1 MASKISNS
9 YRPDYVSHP
18 GITLLDVLNDRGM
31 SQAELS
37 RRSGRPKKTIN
48 EIIQGKSAISSIT
61 ALQFEKVLGIPS
73 EFWLDRQRHYDE
85 SLARLEER
93 NQLEKLSGWLDKFS
107 LNNMIK
113 MGWIN
118 QFENKIDQTIEL
130 LSFFGVA
137 SPDQWDVITQDTV
150 AAFKLAKTYESS
162 IEDLTAW
169 LRMGEILAQ
178 KIYCE
183 PYNESKFIYHL
194 NNEIRDLTVTPPE
207 VFQSKLRDICSS
219 VGVAVVFVPQLP
231 NAKVCGATR
240 WLSPEK
246 ALIQLSLRYKTD
258 DHLWF
263 TFYHEAAHIVIHGKR
278 DIYLETSKNKLE
290 TKEKEDQADKFA
302 ADILIPP
309 DELELFLESIPSGR
323 YPSKNQIAQ
332 FSNQIGI
339 APSIIVGRLQHDRL
353 PTDNPLPYTHFH
365 DLKKR
370 FVWAIEN

>member
-1 MASKISNS
+1 MASKLKNS

-18 GITLLDVLNDRGM
+18 GITLLDVLNDRAM

-73 EFWLDRQRHYDE
+73 DFWLDRQRHYDE

-107 LNNMIK
+107 LKNIIK
-113 MGWIN
+113 MGWIK
-118 QFENKIDQTIEL
+118 QCENRIDQTIEL

-137 SPDQWDVITQDTV
+137 SPDQWDVITKDTV
-150 AAFKLAKTYESS
+150 ASFKLAKTYESS
-162 IEDLTAW
+162 IEDITTW

-194 NNEIRDLTVTPPE
+194 NNDIRNLTLTPPSE
-207 VFQSKLRDICSS
+207 FQPKLRDICSS

-246 ALIQLSLRYKTD
+246 ALIQLSL
-258 DHLWF
+258 
-263 TFYHEAAHIVIHGKR
+263 
-278 DIYLETSKNKLE
+278 
-290 TKEKEDQADKFA
+290 
-302 ADILIPP
+302 
-309 DELELFLESIPSGR
+309 
-323 YPSKNQIAQ
+323 
-332 FSNQIGI
+332 
-339 APSIIVGRLQHDRL
+339 
-353 PTDNPLPYTHFH
+353 
-365 DLKKR
+365 
-370 FVWAIEN
+370 